1 MKRFEH
7 KEYKKIVEGADVA
20 YIFVHGIVGTPN
32 HFDFLMEYVPED
44 VSVWKL
50 VLDGHGGKV
59 EDFAHTSM
67 KKWRAQVKAAIDELA
82 EKHSRIYVVAH
93 SMGTLLTMEQAIVND
108 KIVKMYWLQSP
119 MYAFVQPRM
128 FGNIAKIYWG
138 NIREDDI
145 NAMSAYKCY
154 GIGPSKNLFKYIGWV
169 PRFLELLAQMRRA
182 RRDILLL
189 KTPCVAIQADR
200 DDVVSARSAKVLSK
214 NPCITVHRLK
224 KSGHFYYEA
233 EEAEFMKSEFQRFV
247 ADSVKNEV

>member
-1 MKRFEH
+1 MEH
-7 KEYKKIVEGADVA
+7 KEYKRIIDGSDVA
-20 YIFVHGIVGTPN
+20 YIFVHGIVGTPH
-32 HFDFLMEYVPED
+32 HFDFLMEYVPEN
-44 VSVWKL
+44 VSVWNL

-82 EKHSRIYVVAH
+82 ESHSQIFVVAH
-93 SMGTLLTMEQAIVND
+93 SMGTLLTMEQAIVNE
-108 KIVKMYWLQSP
+108 KIVKMFWLQSP

-128 FGNIAKIYWG
+128 LKTIAKLYWG

-145 NAMSAYKCY
+145 RAMSAYRCY
-154 GIGPSKNLFKYIGWV
+154 GIGQSRNLFKYIGWV
-169 PRFLELLAQMRRA
+169 PRFLELLVQMKRA

-214 NPCITVHRLK
+214 NSCITIHHLK

-233 EEAEFMKSEFQRFV
+233 EETAFMKSEFQRFV
-247 ADSVKNEV
+247 AGSVKKEV